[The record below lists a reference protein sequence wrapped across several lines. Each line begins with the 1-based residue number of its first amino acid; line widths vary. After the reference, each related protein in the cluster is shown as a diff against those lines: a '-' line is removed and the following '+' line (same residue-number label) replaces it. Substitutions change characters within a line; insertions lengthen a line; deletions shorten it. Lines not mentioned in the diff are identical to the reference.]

1 MAEESDLERTE
12 APSERRL
19 EQAREEGQVPR
30 SRELNTFA
38 LLGAAGAAMW
48 VSADGLRDSFAGLL
62 KSSLSLSPELA
73 TDTGAMMERFS
84 TIAIN
89 AGLAI
94 APVLGLLFAVALIAP
109 LLLSGW
115 LVSSKALT
123 PDFSRLNPIKGFSN
137 MFSLTALAELG
148 KAIGKVL
155 LIIGVAAWVTLGQT
169 EATMGLATEPLPA
182 AIVHGSRILGMCFLT
197 VVGSLALIAAIDVPW
212 QIWHHRSKLK
222 MSREDVRREAK
233 EQEGDPH
240 VKAAI
245 RAQQREMSRR
255 RMMAAVP
262 QADVVVVNPTRY
274 AVALR
279 YDESKMRAPRVVA
292 KGMHLIAGRIRELA
306 EENRVP
312 ILQAPPLAR
321 ALYRHAEVGDEVP
334 AALYAAVA
342 EVLAWVFQLR
352 TYASAGGRMP
362 VAPSGI
368 EVPAELDPE
377 AAAAPSPSSSS
388 SSSTQSESPSIP

>member
-12 APSERRL
+12 APSPRRL

-30 SRELNTFA
+30 SRELNTLA
-38 LLGAAGAAMW
+38 LLAAAGASVW
-48 VSADGLRDSFAGLL
+48 FSADALRASFAGLL
-62 KSSLSLSPELA
+62 RSGLRISPVEVA
-73 TDTGAMMERFS
+73 EPAAMMERFH
-84 TIAIN
+84 A
-89 AGLAI
+89 LAFD
-94 APVLGLLFAVALIAP
+94 AAASIAP
-109 LLLSGW
+109 LLGVLFLVALVAPMLLSGW
-115 LVSSKALT
+115 LISSKSLM
-123 PDFSRLNPIKGFSN
+123 PDFARLNPIKGLGNIFS
-137 MFSLTALAELG
+137 MHGLAELT
-148 KAIGKVL
+148 KAIGKVI
-155 LIIGVAAWVTLGQT
+155 LIVGVAVWVVLGQT

-182 AIVHGSRILGMCFLT
+182 AIVHGSRILGLCFLA
-197 VVGSLALIAAIDVPW
+197 VVGSLALIAALDVPF

-222 MSREDVRREAK
+222 MSREDLRREAK

-245 RAQQREMSRR
+245 RSQQREMARK

-262 QADVVVVNPTRY
+262 TADVVIVNPTRY

-279 YDESKMRAPRVVA
+279 YDDATMKAPRVVA

-306 EENRVP
+306 EANRVP

-321 ALYRHAEVGDEVP
+321 ALCRHAEIGSEVP

-352 TYASAGGRMP
+352 SHASHGGATP
-362 VAPSGI
+362 VTPEAI
-368 EVPAELDPE
+368 EVPVELDPE
-377 AAAAPSPSSSS
+377 HGSARGSR
-388 SSSTQSESPSIP
+388 